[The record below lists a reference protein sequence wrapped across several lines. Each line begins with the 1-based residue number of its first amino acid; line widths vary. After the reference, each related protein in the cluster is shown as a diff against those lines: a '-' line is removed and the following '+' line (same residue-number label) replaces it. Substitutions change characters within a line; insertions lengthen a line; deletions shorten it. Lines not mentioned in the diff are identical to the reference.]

1 MQLIPTAQ
9 SINFEK
15 DTDYKGQYII
25 QPLYPGYGITLGNAL
40 RRVLISSMPGAA
52 VVSVKI
58 EGADHEFSS
67 LEYVKEDVVDILLN
81 IKQLNLSVE
90 GELPDDEPLKI
101 SLNKTGEGKVTAKDF
116 NCPTQVKIANPD
128 LHIATL
134 TDKAAKLNMEC
145 YIGQGM
151 GYWPTEGRDEKL
163 DIGHIAVDA
172 IFTPINKVNVET
184 EHVRVGEM
192 TNWDKLI
199 LSIETNGTITC
210 QQAFEQAVNI
220 LRQQFDALISGGEA
234 VKETADK
241 TVAEA
246 DTQSE
251 KIVEEETLAED
262 ADREESENKK
272 DEEDQPAAKEEKKKR
287 GRPKKED

>member
-40 RRVLISSMPGAA
+40 RRVLLSSMPGAA

-58 EGADHEFSS
+58 DGVDHEFSS

-90 GELPDDEPLKI
+90 GKLPDDEPLKI

-234 VKETADK
+234 VKEIADK

-251 KIVEEETLAED
+251 KIVEEETSAEN